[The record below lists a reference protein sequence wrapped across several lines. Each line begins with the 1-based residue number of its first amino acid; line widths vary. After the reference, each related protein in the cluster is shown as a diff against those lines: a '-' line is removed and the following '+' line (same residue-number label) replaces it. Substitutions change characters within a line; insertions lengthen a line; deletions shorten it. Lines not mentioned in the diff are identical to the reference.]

1 MATSL
6 RARLLLS
13 YGLLVAVLTCLYS
26 VGALVGI
33 LRNPLVYASTAQQ
46 LRDAQRAA
54 NAPSAQLS
62 ALATGTDSASLGQL
76 AARLNTR
83 LVVVQEDG
91 SLLADSQAGAAP
103 ALRTPAVRLKLFA
116 QRNEVAFLRDDS
128 NRLWLVLVQTLDSQS
143 YLILAVQRPRLALIE
158 MFSNELVR
166 PALLAGM
173 IGLVAAMLV
182 AFGMAQWI
190 STPLQR
196 IGQAADAVA
205 AGHYRPIPLEG
216 PQEVRRLA
224 HSFNHMARRVQD
236 SLQSQRE
243 LVANVSHELKT
254 PLTSIQ
260 GFTQAILDGVAQTPE
275 EIQQAAAVIQ
285 SEANRMGR
293 LAQDLV
299 TLARMEN
306 GAGSLQRAP
315 LDLSVLLRSVVE
327 RFQPQAAQAGVQL
340 ELALGD
346 LPALVADG
354 DRLVQVFANLL
365 DNAIKYSPAGGRV
378 TVEARRQASA
388 AVEIR
393 VADTGKGI
401 PPAERERIFQRFY
414 RADATR
420 PGAGLGLTIA
430 RQIVVAHGGSIQV
443 ENNPPHGSL
452 FSVILP
458 IRPG

>member
-1 MATSL
+1 M
-6 RARLLLS
+6 
-13 YGLLVAVLTCLYS
+13 
-26 VGALVGI
+26 
-33 LRNPLVYASTAQQ
+33 
-46 LRDAQRAA
+46 
-54 NAPSAQLS
+54 
-62 ALATGTDSASLGQL
+62 
-76 AARLNTR
+76 
-83 LVVVQEDG
+83 
-91 SLLADSQAGAAP
+91 
-103 ALRTPAVRLKLFA
+103 
-116 QRNEVAFLRDDS
+116 
-128 NRLWLVLVQTLDSQS
+128 
-143 YLILAVQRPRLALIE
+143 
-158 MFSNELVR
+158 
-166 PALLAGM
+166 
-173 IGLVAAMLV
+173 
-182 AFGMAQWI
+182 
-190 STPLQR
+190 
-196 IGQAADAVA
+196 
-205 AGHYRPIPLEG
+205 
-216 PQEVRRLA
+216 
-224 HSFNHMARRVQD
+224 
-236 SLQSQRE
+236 
-243 LVANVSHELKT
+243 
-254 PLTSIQ
+254 
-260 GFTQAILDGVAQTPE
+260 
-275 EIQQAAAVIQ
+275 IQ